1 MAGTY
6 CYMSPEML
14 TDRIACFGSDLWA
27 LGCILYFLLTGKHLF
42 AKVQNIRELEVR
54 ILKCDYELPVKMN
67 PEAKDLIEKLLVRD
81 PRQRLGAMK
90 SGRNS
95 IKALK
100 KHKFFK
106 KIDFSHIHKEVPPV
120 YTNKIDVKS
129 FIRRFEDV
137 FVDQSEVSLI
147 GVILNLG
154 VSWQT

>member
-42 AKVQNIRELEVR
+42 AQVQNIRELEAR
-54 ILKCDYELPVKMN
+54 ILKCDYELPDKMN
-67 PEAKDLIEKLLVRD
+67 PEATDLIEKLLVRD
-81 PRQRLGAMK
+81 PRERLGAMK
-90 SGRNS
+90 SGKNS
-95 IKALK
+95 IEALK
-100 KHKFFK
+100 RHKFFK
-106 KIDFSHIHKEVPPV
+106 KIDFNHILQEAPPV
-120 YTNKIDVKS
+120 NTNGINIKI

-137 FVDQSEVSLI
+137 FADQSEVSLI